1 MQTTQTEYGFMY
13 VAEKKCQHLNKIHL
27 LSFPIKYVQNW
38 HIFFFFSFYT
48 FWKSW
53 LLALIDIQCIHVNKI
68 CCLGYS
74 AITWNLWELT
84 CVIYGKNC
92 FSYSFWTC
100 FMETINRQYFHRFQS
115 GIKRCSIVEN
125 SLPVLHCQLVGQKV
139 NTQNWL
145 WGFRRWWC

>member
-1 MQTTQTEYGFMY
+1 MQTTQAKYGFMY
-13 VAEKKCQHLNKIHL
+13 VAGKKCQHLNKIHL

-38 HIFFFFSFYT
+38 HIIFFFSFYT

-53 LLALIDIQCIHVNKI
+53 LLVLIDIQCIHVNKI

-84 CVIYGKNC
+84 YVIYGKNC

-125 SLPVLHCQLVGQKV
+125 SLPVLHC
-139 NTQNWL
+139 
-145 WGFRRWWC
+145 